1 MTKSTSD
8 WNKFCIFRCYSFD
21 LIFHWIE
28 TPFSP
33 QLAQLVDRI
42 SDGESESIFKDEA
55 LGIST
60 TYMNFLS
67 GLIPQVVSYLRWKGE
82 KLVDIVAPPLENSPI
97 LAARELPQFPRNASF
112 DQSDVLNSR
121 LVPNLTSRTSTQ
133 NVFSRSLA
141 NYRLKTCFS
150 YENSIADTITQ
161 QISSTAPAFAST
173 PIQKSVKI
181 PEETRNRI
189 IEELMEENF
198 EDIESYV
205 LETTLNELFER
216 EKIIQKVI
224 SDKWLGIIDYL
235 LLSPL
240 QLGCPLLDIYKL

>member
-42 SDGESESIFKDEA
+42 SDGESENIFKDEA

-121 LVPNLTSRTSTQ
+121 
-133 NVFSRSLA
+133 
-141 NYRLKTCFS
+141 
-150 YENSIADTITQ
+150 
-161 QISSTAPAFAST
+161 
-173 PIQKSVKI
+173 
-181 PEETRNRI
+181 
-189 IEELMEENF
+189 
-198 EDIESYV
+198 
-205 LETTLNELFER
+205 
-216 EKIIQKVI
+216 
-224 SDKWLGIIDYL
+224 
-235 LLSPL
+235 
-240 QLGCPLLDIYKL
+240 